1 MSKYIYPLLDPVRPA
16 SEMGFTDEQL
26 AWLADIATPRCCH
39 ATGEHNP
46 RHFLDKRYVCY
57 DQLAEVAYRLR
68 EALGLDGEPVDR
80 GHYLQRRVDP
90 STAVS
95 RVGCPQCEQAANTGA
110 ATAS

>member
-1 MSKYIYPLLDPVRPA
+1 MAKNLYPLLDPVRPA

-68 EALGLDGEPVDR
+68 EALELNDVPKDYGNYMER
-80 GHYLQRRVDP
+80 SVDP
-90 STAVS
+90 YVAVS
-95 RVGCPQCEQAANTGA
+95 RAGCPQCEQAANTGA